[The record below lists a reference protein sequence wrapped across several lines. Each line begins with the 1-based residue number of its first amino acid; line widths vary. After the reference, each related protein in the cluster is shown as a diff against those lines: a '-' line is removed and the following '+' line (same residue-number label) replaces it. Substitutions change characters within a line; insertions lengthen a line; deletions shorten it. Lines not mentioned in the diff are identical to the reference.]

1 MTAPADRYETIR
13 LSHGGPVARLVLDRP
28 PLNLVTGTMIDELMT
43 ALDVLEARA
52 DTRAVILTG
61 AGDRAFCAGAD
72 LRDET
77 PGRGDAYRFRK
88 RGQALVD
95 RIETFP
101 KPTVA
106 GIRGWCIGGGT
117 ALALPCDIRLASTT
131 ARFRTADVYLG
142 LVPSWG
148 MGFVRMVHY
157 LGRNHAMDMLL
168 LGEDVEAEAA
178 LRIGLVTRVAS
189 DDRFDAE
196 LARIGER
203 LAGAAPLAVR
213 AVKESIR
220 TQYRDGYDRARVLE
234 DAWADTIAASEDA
247 REGIAAFREKRRPV
261 FRGA

>member
-1 MTAPADRYETIR
+1 VTAAAGGYETIR
-13 LSHGGPVARLVLDRP
+13 LAHDGAVTRLVLDRP
-28 PLNLVTGTMIDELMT
+28 PFNLVTETMIEEVT
-43 ALDVLEARA
+43 AALDLLEARTE
-52 DTRAVILTG
+52 TRAVILTG
-61 AGDRAFCAGAD
+61 AGERAFSAGAD
-72 LRDET
+72 LGDET

-117 ALALPCDIRLASTT
+117 ALALPCDIRLASET

-142 LVPSWG
+142 IVPSWG

-157 LGRNHAMDMLL
+157 IGRNHAMDMLL
-168 LGEDVEAEAA
+168 LGEDVDARGA
-178 LRIGLVTRVAS
+178 LRIGLVTRVVG
-189 DDRFDAE
+189 DDRFEAE
-196 LARIGER
+196 LDRIGER

-220 TQYRDGYDRARVLE
+220 AQYRDGYDRARVLE
-234 DAWADTIAASEDA
+234 DTWADAIAETADA
-247 REGIAAFREKRRPV
+247 REGIAAFKEKRRPI